1 MDREEILAK
10 SRKENNLSDERAQYI
25 GFKGA
30 NFAITILIPLWVV
43 LSRLAP
49 LEDTADYTMGLLV
62 TTTCFA
68 NFLYQFRYNRT
79 KTVIFFTVLFF
90 LMAVFYLVLFLKF
103 VLHVF

>member
-1 MDREEILAK
+1 
-10 SRKENNLSDERAQYI
+10 
-25 GFKGA
+25 
-30 NFAITILIPLWVV
+30 
-43 LSRLAP
+43 
-49 LEDTADYTMGLLV
+49 MGLLV

-68 NFLYQFRYNRT
+68 NFVYQFRYNRT

>member
-10 SRKENNLSDERAQYI
+10 SRKENDLSDERTKYI
-25 GFKGA
+25 GIKGA

-62 TTTCFA
+62 TTCFA
-68 NFLYQFRYNRT
+68 NFVYQFWYNRT
-79 KTVIFFTVLFF
+79 KTVILFTVLFF
-90 LMAVFYLVLFLKF
+90 LMAVFYLVLFLKL